1 MYEMSEAPANID
13 IDNAA
18 IAVSASLNSGIKKR
32 SDRLMNLFLPA
43 YFVTGLV
50 FAFYYD
56 TWLMA
61 VGVGSISVLAYYSV
75 KFAMPNSNLYQYV
88 LSAVLGVFMAQ
99 YIYQMH
105 GMFEMHFFAFIGSAI
120 LITYQNWK
128 LQIPIMAVVTLH
140 HTLFAYLQN
149 IGYEGV
155 FFTQLNYL
163 DAQTLIIH
171 IILAGVIF
179 FICGLWGFQLKR
191 SSELQIVQSLEVVR
205 AERAR
210 EEAESANR
218 SKSAF
223 LAMMSH
229 EIRTPM
235 NGVIGMASLLASTKL
250 SDEQR
255 EYTDTIQNCGES
267 LLVVINDILDYSK
280 IESGKMEL
288 EQRDVDVR
296 NCIEEV
302 LDVFAPKAAESGVD
316 LIYEI
321 DYNVPSLIVS
331 DSVRLRQVLINLIGN
346 SIKFTNQGEV
356 FVGVHATDLNN
367 DNVTLNFEV
376 RDTGIG
382 ISDDKMDRL
391 FKPFSQVDS
400 STTRKYGG
408 TGLGLVICERIVG
421 FMGGSI
427 AVESKPGAGTT
438 FRFSIKAGVSHH
450 TTRMYVHQGVA
461 HIEGRKILVIDDNI
475 TSLSILKNQL
485 TLWKLIPVIAS
496 SAKQGLKILT
506 KQSDIDLVLVDMQMP
521 EMNGVE
527 FAHELKKTGKTIPA
541 ILLSSV
547 GDDRELNA
555 SLFASVLTKPVRQNT
570 LYKHILE
577 QLSNN
582 KVRTLVPTPEQSDD
596 LSQMATRLPLNILIV
611 EDNPIN
617 YRLAERVLS
626 KLGYSSSVALN
637 GQQAIEKA
645 TAHHYDMIL
654 MDVQMPVMD
663 GLEATKI
670 IRSREGHQPV
680 IIAMTA
686 NAMQGDRDECLKAGM
701 NDYISKPVKFEG
713 ILGILTKWGDVRK
726 KAI

>member
-1 MYEMSEAPANID
+1 MTDVLSNPGSDEAAVALSE
-13 IDNAA
+13 
-18 IAVSASLNSGIKKR
+18 SLNEEVKKR
-32 SDRLMNLFLPA
+32 SDKLMNIFLPA

-50 FAFYYD
+50 FAMYYD

-61 VGVGSISVLAYYSV
+61 IGVGSISIVAYYSV
-75 KFAMPNSNLYQYV
+75 KYALPKSELYQYV
-88 LSAVLGVFMAQ
+88 LSTVLGVFMAQ

-128 LQIPIMAVVTLH
+128 LQIPLTLVVALH
-140 HTLFAYLQN
+140 HSVFAYLQN

-155 FFTQLNYL
+155 FFTQLDYL
-163 DAQTLIIH
+163 DLQTLIIH
-171 IILAGVIF
+171 IILAAAIF
-179 FICGLWGFQLKR
+179 FVCGLWAFQLKTA
-191 SSELQIVQSLEVVR
+191 SELQVAKSLEVVR

-210 EEAESANR
+210 EEAETANR

-250 SDEQR
+250 TEEQR

-302 LDVFAPKAAESGVD
+302 LDVFASKAAESGVD

-321 DYNVPSLIVS
+321 DYNVPSLIVG
-331 DSVRLRQVLINLIGN
+331 DSVRLRQVLMNLVGN
-346 SIKFTNQGEV
+346 SIKFTNQGEI
-356 FVGVHATDLNN
+356 FVGVHAQELTNE
-367 DNVTLNFEV
+367 NVTLNFEV

-382 ISDDKMDRL
+382 ISADKLDRL

-421 FMGGSI
+421 FMGGTI

-450 TTRMYVHQGVA
+450 ATRMYVHQNVA
-461 HIEGRKILVIDDNI
+461 QMQGKKILVIDDNG
-475 TSLSILKNQL
+475 TSRAILNNQL
-485 TLWKLIPVIAS
+485 STWKLTPLIAS
-496 SAKQGLKILT
+496 SAKQGLDLMAKHN
-506 KQSDIDLVLVDMQMP
+506 DINLVLVDMQMP
-521 EMNGVE
+521 EMNGVD
-527 FAHELKKTGKTIPA
+527 FARELKKSGKQTPV
-541 ILLSSV
+541 ILLSSI
-547 GDDRELNA
+547 GDDRDLHA
-555 SLFASVLTKPVRQNT
+555 GLFASVLTKPVRQHT
-570 LYKHILE
+570 LYKHILN
-577 QLSNN
+577 QLQNN
-582 KVRTLVPTPEQSDD
+582 KVRTLMPTPDKLDD
-596 LSQMATRLPLNILIV
+596 LSLTAKRLPLSILIV

-617 YRLAERVLS
+617 YRLTERVLA
-626 KLGYSSSVALN
+626 KLGYSSSLALN
-637 GQQAIEKA
+637 GQNAVDL
-645 TAHHYDMIL
+645 TAQHQYDVVF

-663 GLEATKI
+663 GLEATQLIRARGGFQPI
-670 IRSREGHQPV
+670 IV
-680 IIAMTA
+680 AMTA
-686 NAMQGDRDECLKAGM
+686 NAMQGDRDACLKIGM
-701 NDYISKPVKFEG
+701 DDYISKPIKFEG
-713 ILGILTKWGDVRK
+713 LLEMLTKWGEHVRR
-726 KAI
+726 KAIS

>member
-1 MYEMSEAPANID
+1 MNEVESNLSADE
-13 IDNAA
+13 AA
-18 IAVSASLNSGIKKR
+18 IVLSETLNEEVKLR
-32 SDRLMNLFLPA
+32 SDRLMNFFLPA
-43 YFVTGLV
+43 YFVAGLV
-50 FAFYYD
+50 FALYYD

-61 VGVGSISVLAYYSV
+61 IAVGGISIVAYYSV
-75 KFAMPNSNLYQYV
+75 KFALPRSNLYQYV

-128 LQIPIMAVVTLH
+128 LQIPIMAVVSVH
-140 HTLFAYLQN
+140 HITFAYLQN

-155 FFTQLNYL
+155 FFTQLDYL
-163 DAQTLIIH
+163 DAQTLAIH

-179 FICGLWGFQLKR
+179 FVCGLWGFQLQR
-191 SSELQIVQSLEVVR
+191 SSDAQVLKSLEVVR

-235 NGVIGMASLLASTKL
+235 NGVIGMASLLASTRL
-250 SDEQR
+250 TEEQR

-302 LDVFAPKAAESGVD
+302 LDVFASKAAESGVD

-331 DSVRLRQVLINLIGN
+331 DSVRLRQVLMNLIGN
-346 SIKFTNQGEV
+346 SIKFTNQGEI
-356 FVGVHATDLNN
+356 FVGVHALDLTN

-382 ISDDKMDRL
+382 ISPDKMDRL

-421 FMGGSI
+421 FMGGAI
-427 AVESKPGAGTT
+427 TVESKPGAGTT
-438 FRFSIKAGVSHH
+438 FRFSINAGVSHH
-450 TTRMYVHQGVA
+450 TTRMYVHQNVA
-461 HIEGRKILVIDDNI
+461 QMQGRKILVIDDNA
-475 TSLSILKNQL
+475 TSRAILNNQL
-485 TLWKLIPVIAS
+485 GMWKMVPLIAS
-496 SAKQGLKILT
+496 SARQGLELMAKHI
-506 KQSDIDLVLVDMQMP
+506 DIDLVLVDMQMP
-521 EMNGVE
+521 EMNGVD
-527 FAHELKKTGKTIPA
+527 FAREVKKAGKQTPV

-547 GDDRELNA
+547 GDDRDLHA

-570 LYKHILE
+570 LYKHILD
-577 QLSNN
+577 QLQNN
-582 KVRTLVPTPEQSDD
+582 VRTLIPTPEKSDD
-596 LSQMATRLPLNILIV
+596 LSLTAKRLPLSILIT
-611 EDNPIN
+611 EDNPVN
-617 YRLAERVLS
+617 YRLTERVLA
-626 KLGYSSSVALN
+626 KLGYTSSLALN
-637 GQQAIEKA
+637 GQHAVDL
-645 TAHHYDMIL
+645 TAQHQYDVVL
-654 MDVQMPVMD
+654 MDIQMPVMD
-663 GLEATKI
+663 GMEATRL
-670 IRSREGHQPV
+670 IRAREGYQPI

-686 NAMQGDRDECLKAGM
+686 NAMQGDRDACLKAGM
-701 NDYISKPVKFEG
+701 DDYISKPIKFEG
-713 ILGILTKWGDVRK
+713 LLQILTKWGEHVRR
-726 KAI
+726 KAIS

>member
-1 MYEMSEAPANID
+1 MSEAEIS
-13 IDNAA
+13 INADDA
-18 IAVSASLNSGIKKR
+18 AKALSSNLDSEIKKR
-32 SDRLMNLFLPA
+32 SDRLMNFFLPA
-43 YFVTGLV
+43 YFISGLV

-61 VGVGSISVLAYYSV
+61 IGVGGISILAYYSV
-75 KFAMPNSNLYQYV
+75 KYLLPDSNLYQYV
-88 LSAVLGVFMAQ
+88 LSTVLGVFMAQ

-128 LQIPIMAVVTLH
+128 LQIPITVVVTVH
-140 HTLFAYLQN
+140 HTTFAILQN
-149 IGYEGV
+149 MGYEGV

-163 DAQTLIIH
+163 DAKTLIIH
-171 IILAGVIF
+171 LLLAGVIF
-179 FICGLWGFQLKR
+179 FICALWGYQLKK
-191 SSELQIVQSLEVVR
+191 SSELQILQSLEVVR
-205 AERAR
+205 AESAR
-210 EEAESANR
+210 EEAENANR

-235 NGVIGMASLLASTKL
+235 NGVIGMASLLSSTKL
-250 SDEQR
+250 TEEQR

-302 LDVFAPKAAESGVD
+302 LDVFASKAAESGVD

-321 DYNVPSLIVS
+321 DYNVPSLIIS
-331 DSVRLRQVLINLIGN
+331 DSVRLRQVLMNLVGN
-346 SIKFTNQGEV
+346 SIKFTHQGEI
-356 FVGVHATDLNN
+356 FVGVHASELTQDV
-367 DNVTLNFEV
+367 VTLNFEV

-382 ISDDKMDRL
+382 ISEDKMDRL

-408 TGLGLVICERIVG
+408 TGLGLVICQRIVG

-427 AVESKPGAGTT
+427 VAESKPGAGTT
-438 FRFSIKAGVSHH
+438 FHFSIKAGVSHN
-450 TTRMYVHQGVA
+450 TTRMYVHHNVA
-461 HIEGRKILVIDDNI
+461 LIEGKKILVIDDNA
-475 TSLSILKNQL
+475 TSRSILKNQL
-485 TLWKLIPVIAS
+485 GLWKMIAVMAS
-496 SAKQGLKILT
+496 SAKQGLDIMT
-506 KQSDIDLVLVDMQMP
+506 RQSDIDLVLVDMQMP
-521 EMNGVE
+521 EMTGAE
-527 FAHELKKTGKTIPA
+527 FARELQKTGKLVPV

-547 GDDRELNA
+547 GDDREVNA

-582 KVRTLVPTPEQSDD
+582 KVRALVATPGKADD
-596 LSQMATRLPLNILIV
+596 RSQMAERMPLRILIV
-611 EDNPIN
+611 EDNPVN
-617 YRLAERVLS
+617 YRLTERVLA
-626 KLGYSSSVALN
+626 KLGYSCLIGNN
-637 GQQAIEKA
+637 GQQAVDM
-645 TAHHYDMIL
+645 TANNDFDIVF

-663 GLEATKI
+663 GFEATKI
-670 IRSREGHQPV
+670 IRERKGFQPV

-686 NAMQGDRDECLKAGM
+686 NAMQGDRDACIKAGM
-701 NDYISKPVKFEG
+701 DDYISKPLKFEG
-713 ILGILTKWGDVRK
+713 LLEVLTKWGEHVRK
-726 KAI
+726 REIS

>member
-1 MYEMSEAPANID
+1 MTDEQNIGAD
-13 IDNAA
+13 GSTKALR
-18 IAVSASLNSGIKKR
+18 ASIESDVKKR
-32 SDRLMNLFLPA
+32 SDHLMNLFLPA
-43 YFVTGLV
+43 YFVAGLV

-61 VGVGSISVLAYYSV
+61 IGVGSISILAYYST
-75 KFAMPNSNLYQYV
+75 KYLLPNSDLYQYV
-88 LSAVLGVFMAQ
+88 LSTVLGIFMAQ

-128 LQIPIMAVVTLH
+128 LQIPITLVVALH
-140 HTLFAYLQN
+140 HSLFAYLQN

-155 FFTQLNYL
+155 FFTQLDYL
-163 DAQTLIIH
+163 DVQTLVIH
-171 IILAGVIF
+171 IILAAAIF
-179 FICGLWGFQLKR
+179 FICALWGFQLKR
-191 SSELQIVQSLEVVR
+191 SSEVQIVQSLEIVR
-205 AERAR
+205 AERLR

-280 IESGKMEL
+280 IESGKLEL

-302 LDVFAPKAAESGVD
+302 LDVFASKAAESGVD

-321 DYNVPSLIVS
+321 DYNVPSLIIS
-331 DSVRLRQVLINLIGN
+331 DSVRLRQVLMNLVGN
-346 SIKFTNQGEV
+346 SIKFTNQGEI
-356 FVGVHATDLNN
+356 FIGVHATELTTDA
-367 DNVTLNFEV
+367 VTLSFEV

-382 ISDDKMDRL
+382 ISADKLDRL

-408 TGLGLVICERIVG
+408 TGLGLVICERIVS

-427 AVESKPGAGTT
+427 EVESKPGAGTT
-438 FRFSIKAGVSHH
+438 FSFSIKAGVSHH
-450 TTRMYVHQGVA
+450 TTRMYVHQNVA
-461 HIEGRKILVIDDNI
+461 ALEGKKILVIDDNS
-475 TSLSILKNQL
+475 TSRSILKNQL
-485 TLWKLIPVIAS
+485 GLWKLMPVMAS
-496 SAKQGLKILT
+496 SGAQGLDIMT

-521 EMNGVE
+521 EMTGVE
-527 FAHELKKTGKTIPA
+527 FANELKKTGKSVPL

-547 GDDRELNA
+547 GDDREVNA
-555 SLFASVLTKPVRQNT
+555 HLFASVLTKPVRQNT
-570 LYKHILE
+570 LYKHILD
-577 QLSNN
+577 QLSSN
-582 KVRTLVPTPEQSDD
+582 KVRSLIPTPEQADD
-596 LSQMATRLPLNILIV
+596 LSLTAQRLPLKILIV
-611 EDNPIN
+611 EDNPVN
-617 YRLAERVLS
+617 FRLTERVLA
-626 KLGYSSSVALN
+626 KLGYSSSGALN
-637 GQQAIEKA
+637 GQQAVDL
-645 TAHHYDMIL
+645 TAQHHYDVVF

-663 GLEATKI
+663 GLEATRI
-670 IRSREGHQPV
+670 IKGRQGVNPI

-686 NAMQGDRDECLKAGM
+686 NAMQGDREECMKAGM
-701 NDYISKPVKFEG
+701 DDYIAKPTKFEV
-713 ILGILTKWGDVRK
+713 LLDILTKWGSLIHK
-726 KAI
+726 KAIS